1 MPSPTTDAPVVD
13 DPGSTPPTA
22 EVSAGS
28 RSHRLELVL
37 RALQVA
43 FVVVLGWTHRWV
55 EEDAFI
61 NFRVVDQIRAGHG
74 PVFNIGQRVE
84 VATSTLWL
92 AILTVGRTVL
102 PFVEIEHLSIVLGL
116 LLTGLG
122 LWWVQ
127 TGAAKLWRRTDG
139 TALIVPFAVV
149 VMAALPPTWEWA
161 TSGLENGLSIA
172 WLGAVMLVLAT
183 IARPVGADGPPPT
196 STPRL
201 VAAAFVLGL

>member
-1 MPSPTTDAPVVD
+1 MPRVTADAPAVD
-13 DPGSTPPTA
+13 DPGTPPPA
-22 EVSAGS
+22 QVAGGS
-28 RSHRLELVL
+28 RALELLL
-37 RALQVA
+37 RALPVA
-43 FVVVLGWTHRWV
+43 FVVVLGWSHRWV

-84 VATSTLWL
+84 VATSTFWL

-127 TGAAKLWRRTDG
+127 TGAAKLWRRNDG

-161 TSGLENGLSIA
+161 TSGLENWLS
-172 WLGAVMLVLAT
+172 
-183 IARPVGADGPPPT
+183 
-196 STPRL
+196 
-201 VAAAFVLGL
+201 

>member
-37 RALQVA
+37 RALPVA
-43 FVVVLGWTHRWV
+43 FVVVLGWTRGWV

-84 VATSTLWL
+84 VATSPLWL
-92 AILTVGRTVL
+92 AILTVGGEGG
-102 PFVEIEHLSIVLGL
+102 PFVKI
-116 LLTGLG
+116 
-122 LWWVQ
+122 
-127 TGAAKLWRRTDG
+127 GAPAVRGGPLPTRRG
-139 TALIVPFAVV
+139 
-149 VMAALPPTWEWA
+149 
-161 TSGLENGLSIA
+161 G
-172 WLGAVMLVLAT
+172 
-183 IARPVGADGPPPT
+183 
-196 STPRL
+196 
-201 VAAAFVLGL
+201 